1 MRILIAQLNPTI
13 GDLHGN
19 TEKVL
24 ETLRSA
30 RDDHIDIV
38 VFPEMTLCGYAPDD
52 LVLHDTFIDE
62 MERYLDII
70 VKESKGIACVVGLI
84 RRNPMREEKGLLNSA
99 AVISH
104 GKLLGFH
111 DKWLLPTY
119 DVFNERRY
127 FSRGR
132 SVQVFS
138 IKGMRI
144 GVVIC
149 EDMWQN
155 AGEEIAGTTYP
166 WDPVKEL
173 AVYKPDILINQT
185 ASPFQSRKADIRVKV
200 CRAAA
205 QTLNCPVVY
214 ACQVG
219 ANGPIIFDGYSL
231 FVDEHG
237 DLRQMAKGFQEDF
250 MVIDLKQKTNV
261 IPFDH
266 DQMYDIYSALRLG
279 VRDYFAKSRQ
289 TKAVL
294 GLSGGIDSAVVAC
307 IARDAIGAENVHGV
321 FMPTRFTSKESH
333 EDAKKLAGNLGIKFE
348 RIDIDES
355 YQHFINLLDP
365 YLHLEKKKED
375 EDVTEENLQARIR
388 AIILMA
394 FSNKENALLL
404 CTGNKS
410 ELALGYCTLYGDM
423 CGAISV
429 IGDLLKTETYQLAH
443 WMNREWEMIP
453 ERILQKA
460 PSAELKH
467 HQKDTDTLPPYEIID
482 KVIRGY
488 VEDCSNIEDIAKN
501 NNIDVA
507 IVKSVVRRIYKAEH
521 KRRQAAPSLR
531 ISKKSFSYGRQKPLH
546 YRGDKS
552 EELH

>member
-1 MRILIAQLNPTI
+1 MKILIAQLNPKI
-13 GDLHGN
+13 GDLKGN
-19 TEKVL
+19 AEKVIS
-24 ETLRSA
+24 TLHSA
-30 RDDHIDIV
+30 REDRVDIV
-38 VFPEMTLCGYAPDD
+38 VFPEMTICGYAPDD
-52 LVLHDTFIDE
+52 LVLHESFIDE
-62 MERYLDII
+62 MEYHLDRI
-70 VKESKGIACVVGLI
+70 VQESKGIACLVGLI
-84 RRNPMREEKGLLNSA
+84 RRNSMRAEKPLLNSA

-127 FSRGR
+127 FSRGTN
-132 SVQVFS
+132 VQVFN
-138 IKGMRI
+138 IKGKRI

-173 AVYKPDILINQT
+173 AVYKPDILFNLT

-205 QTLNCPVVY
+205 HTLNCPVVY
-214 ACQVG
+214 CCQVG
-219 ANGPIIFDGYSL
+219 ANGPIVFDGYSL
-231 FVDEHG
+231 YVDEQG

-250 MVIDLKQKTNV
+250 MIIDTEKTTNA

-266 DQMYDIYSALRLG
+266 DQMYDVYAALRLG
-279 VRDYFAKSRQ
+279 VRDYFV
-289 TKAVL
+289 KAHQKKAII

-307 IARDAIGAENVHGV
+307 VAKDALGADNVHGV
-321 FMPTRFTSKESH
+321 FMPTRYTSKESH
-333 EDAKKLAGNLGIKFE
+333 EDAKKLAENLGISFDC
-348 RIDIDES
+348 IDIDDTYE
-355 YQHFINLLDP
+355 HFTSLLDP
-365 YLHLEKKKED
+365 YLFLDKSSGA

-388 AIILMA
+388 AILLMA
-394 FSNKENALLL
+394 FANKRKALLL

-410 ELALGYCTLYGDM
+410 EMALGYCTLYGDM
-423 CGAISV
+423 CGAIAV

-443 WMNREWEMIP
+443 WLNREWEIIP
-453 ERILQKA
+453 DRILRKA
-460 PSAELKH
+460 PSAELRH
-467 HQKDTDTLPPYEIID
+467 HQKDTDSLPPYEVVD

-488 VEDCSNIEDIAKN
+488 VEDCANIEDIALEN
-501 NNIDVA
+501 NLDRSLVE
-507 IVKSVVRRIYKAEH
+507 SVVCRIYRAEH
-521 KRRQAAPSLR
+521 KRRQAPPALR

-546 YRGDKS
+546 YTGDAS
-552 EELH
+552 ETFH